1 MASLTTEEPRR
12 PQAVVA
18 GDLTD
23 SDRLNG
29 RAGASDFA
37 VGGPDGRG
45 GTAPGANPYDL
56 LSASLAACTAMT
68 IRLQARRRKV
78 PLTHVEVAVSYSHG
92 VEGARDA
99 FDRTIVLQGAL
110 SDDQRSQL
118 MQAANICPVGKTLG
132 LSADINT
139 RSQDALPELSGRA
152 LADYDRDLDELP
164 IPNIDPD

>member
-1 MASLTTEEPRR
+1 
-12 PQAVVA
+12 
-18 GDLTD
+18 
-23 SDRLNG
+23 
-29 RAGASDFA
+29 
-37 VGGPDGRG
+37 
-45 GTAPGANPYDL
+45 
-56 LSASLAACTAMT
+56 MT
-68 IRLQARRRKV
+68 IRLQARRRKL

-139 RSQDALPELSGRA
+139 HAQDALPALSGGA